1 MGFPC
6 GSVEKNLPAM
16 QETGFCPWV
25 QKISWRRATCS
36 GILSWEI
43 HSGALRVG
51 YNLETKTNK
60 ITNLKK
66 NVIKKTAWILNS
78 QNSEGFYIYMKIK
91 TRSFYFRF
99 SNGKCLKASIEL
111 YSFAKA
117 IFDIIKWFVLI
128 STKETVSNFKL
139 LLV

>member
-66 NVIKKTAWILNS
+66 NVLIMEHCHLWCVHQATYNVHHVKNTKLTSCHEAVSI
-78 QNSEGFYIYMKIK
+78 SESRKGYDTGSSCPSLRKWKQQVFIE
-91 TRSFYFRF
+91 YFLCAQGCVR
-99 SNGKCLKASIEL
+99 
-111 YSFAKA
+111 
-117 IFDIIKWFVLI
+117 
-128 STKETVSNFKL
+128 
-139 LLV
+139 